1 MHPADSRTRTP
12 PVRTIRSSPA
22 ACACRPSE
30 PGARLFHSAAGR
42 SPADNR
48 RMTATG
54 TQGLPQPPATTS
66 GAPTRAT
73 ATIGRQ
79 RPLPPQHL
87 PEAGRQVDI
96 LHVAGPGEERGDLCR
111 RETGD
116 AATDL
121 GDEEGHFRMLPGKP
135 DEVVDIGSNGL
146 HAALHG
152 RNGIALALQSD
163 ALPSDGAEALP
174 GQPCGP
180 ATVQSAEIAS
190 EDKDFTGPQ
199 RGDPIRCRAH
209 NDRIFTKIRKY
220 PSSSK
225 PCRKHSARMAA
236 CTTAENEKGSTTV
249 RLSSLFFSRGDWIR
263 TSDHTPPRRVL

>member
-1 MHPADSRTRTP
+1 MA
-12 PVRTIRSSPA
+12 
-22 ACACRPSE
+22 
-30 PGARLFHSAAGR
+30 
-42 SPADNR
+42 
-48 RMTATG
+48 ATG

-66 GAPTRAT
+66 GAPARAQRPSGDSGHRAT
-73 ATIGRQ
+73 ATIGRR
-79 RPLPPQHL
+79 RPLPSQHL
-87 PEAGRQVDI
+87 PEAGRQMDV
-96 LHVAGPGEERGDLCR
+96 LHVAGPGKERGDLCR
-111 RETGD
+111 CEAGD

-163 ALPSDGAEALP
+163 ALPPDGAEALP

-199 RGDPIRCRAH
+199 RGDPIGCRAH
-209 NDRIFTKIRKY
+209 EKITSTIFNNLQKRKT
-220 PSSSK
+220 
-225 PCRKHSARMAA
+225 HD
-236 CTTAENEKGSTTV
+236 N
-249 RLSSLFFSRGDWIR
+249 SLEIFQFAHI
-263 TSDHTPPRRVL
+263 TN

>member
-1 MHPADSRTRTP
+1 M
-12 PVRTIRSSPA
+12 
-22 ACACRPSE
+22 
-30 PGARLFHSAAGR
+30 
-42 SPADNR
+42 
-48 RMTATG
+48 
-54 TQGLPQPPATTS
+54 
-66 GAPTRAT
+66 
-73 ATIGRQ
+73 
-79 RPLPPQHL
+79 
-87 PEAGRQVDI
+87 DI

-135 DEVVDIGSNGL
+135 DEVVDIGGDGL

-163 ALPSDGAEALP
+163 ALPPDGAEALP

-199 RGDPIRCRAH
+199 RGDPIGCRAH
-209 NDRIFTKIRKY
+209 EKITSTIFNNLQKRKT
-220 PSSSK
+220 
-225 PCRKHSARMAA
+225 HD
-236 CTTAENEKGSTTV
+236 N
-249 RLSSLFFSRGDWIR
+249 SLEIFQFAHI
-263 TSDHTPPRRVL
+263 TN